1 MSRRPETPGRREERR
16 PRDAEATRAAILAAA
31 RDAFAAGGL
40 AGARMDAIAEAARI
54 NKAMLYY
61 YFGDKDGL
69 FQAVLEELYAE
80 LCAVGPAPGDER
92 GDPLAALDRVVDGVW
107 SYYRSH
113 PEAIAL
119 LNSANR
125 LGARHL
131 VGSAVVERLKPAFI
145 GRIDSLLRRGA
156 EAGVFRPGIDP
167 VDLHITI
174 VAMAYY
180 YLGNNGTLSL
190 FFGRDLATTDAAAHW
205 GRHMRATVRALVGAV
220 ANGGAEEGGAAG

>member
-1 MSRRPETPGRREERR
+1 MSTPEAASGTRTRR
-16 PRDAEATRAAILAAA
+16 PRDAESTRAAILAAA
-31 RDAFAAGGL
+31 RDAFASGGL
-40 AGARMDAIAEAARI
+40 AGARMDAIAAAARI

-69 FQAVLEELYAE
+69 FRAVLEQLYAE

-92 GDPLAALDRVVDGVW
+92 GDPVTALDRIVDGVW

-125 LGARHL
+125 VGARHL
-131 VGSAVVERLKPAFI
+131 VGSDVVDRLKPDFI
-145 GRIDSLLRRGA
+145 GRIASLLRRGA
-156 EAGVFRPGIDP
+156 ETGVFRPDIDP

-180 YLGNNGTLSL
+180 YLGNSGTLSL
-190 FFGRDLATTDAAAHW
+190 FFERDLATEEATAHW
-205 GRHMRATVRALVGAV
+205 GRHMRETVGALVRAVDDGC
-220 ANGGAEEGGAAG
+220 GPSG

>member
-1 MSRRPETPGRREERR
+1 MSRAEPPAGAEERR

-31 RDAFAAGGL
+31 RAAFAAGGL
-40 AGARMDAIAEAARI
+40 AGARIDAIAASARI

-69 FQAVLEELYAE
+69 FRAVLEQLYAE
-80 LCAVGPAPGDER
+80 LCAVGPAPGEER
-92 GDPLAALDRVVDGVW
+92 GDPLDALDRVVDGVW
-107 SYYRSH
+107 AFYRGH
-113 PEAIAL
+113 PEAIQL

-131 VGSAVVERLKPAFI
+131 VGSAVVDRLKPAFI
-145 GRIDSLLRRGA
+145 ERIGSLLRRGA
-156 EAGVFRPGIDP
+156 DAGVFRSGIDP

-180 YLGNNGTLSL
+180 YLGNSGTLSL
-190 FFGRDLATTDAAAHW
+190 FFGRDLATEDAAAHW
-205 GRHMRATVRALVGAV
+205 GRHMRATIRALVGA
-220 ANGGAEEGGAAG
+220 GGSGSGAT